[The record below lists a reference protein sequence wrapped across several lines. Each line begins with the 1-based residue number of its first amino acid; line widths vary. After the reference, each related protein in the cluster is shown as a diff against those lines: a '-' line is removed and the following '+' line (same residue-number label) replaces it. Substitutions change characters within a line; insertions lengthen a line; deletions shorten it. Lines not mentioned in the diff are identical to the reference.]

1 MWQRGFALSKRGEAP
16 LPHQGEVLDKM
27 PGPAGMHHPQ
37 IGVWRTDHIK
47 RHPKVSP
54 LSPTVA
60 PAVLHKRQ
68 LFRKVVTEAKHF
80 VASLLTFARFRKW
93 HDARVRH
100 LLRHERLADC
110 ESDQNRPGRWV
121 SQTTEKVGQTSDAV
135 ISASLVLKRVL
146 RLLRRRRGE
155 LARDI
160 GIKRR

>member
-1 MWQRGFALSKRGEAP
+1 MWQRGFPLSKGGEAP
-16 LPHQGEVLDKM
+16 LPPQGRVLDEI

-60 PAVLHKRQ
+60 PVVLHKRQ

-80 VASLLTFARFRKW
+80 VAALLLFAWSRKW

-110 ESDQNRPGRWV
+110 ESDQNRPRRRV
-121 SQTTEKVGQTSDAV
+121 SQATEKIRQTSDAV
-135 ISASLVLKRVL
+135 ISARLVLERVL
-146 RLLRRRRGE
+146 RLRRRRSAK

-160 GIKRR
+160 GI